1 MLVVKKRKTTFG
13 QRLLALRHRLGLT
26 QTEAAEKVGVTLRAW
41 QSWEHGHRRTNKGH
55 LKLIQLLDDGTI

>member
-1 MLVVKKRKTTFG
+1 MAKKRKTALG
-13 QRLLALRHRLGLT
+13 ERLRRLRAQRGLT